1 MSDFSNY
8 IQGQITKKKIEKG
21 IDMFRNESTTD
32 LKRKLRNVNIDE
44 TMKKLDEYDKD
55 TFKELG
61 ININEY
67 KNQITEA
74 DIQKIKQVLGKDSD
88 KIIRKIRD
96 ILR

>member
-1 MSDFSNY
+1 
-8 IQGQITKKKIEKG
+8 
-21 IDMFRNESTTD
+21 
-32 LKRKLRNVNIDE
+32 
-44 TMKKLDEYDKD
+44 MKKLDEYDKD

>member
-21 IDMFRNESTTD
+21 IDMFRNESTAD
-32 LKRKLRNVNIDE
+32 LKRKLRNVDINE
-44 TMKKLDEYDKD
+44 TMKKLDEYDSN

-74 DIQKIKQVLGKDSD
+74 DIQKIKHVLGEDSD
-88 KIIRKIRD
+88 KLIRKIRD

>member
-21 IDMFRNESTTD
+21 IDMFRNESTAD

>member
-21 IDMFRNESTTD
+21 IDMFRNESTAD
-32 LKRKLRNVNIDE
+32 LKRKLRNVDINE
-44 TMKKLDEYDKD
+44 TMKKLDEYDSN

-61 ININEY
+61 ININDY

-74 DIQKIKQVLGKDSD
+74 DIKKIKHV
-88 KIIRKIRD
+88 
-96 ILR
+96 

>member
-21 IDMFRNESTTD
+21 IDMFRNESTAD
-32 LKRKLRNVNIDE
+32 LKRKLRNVDINE
-44 TMKKLDEYDKD
+44 TMKKLDEYDSN

-61 ININEY
+61 ININDY

-74 DIQKIKQVLGKDSD
+74 DIQKIKHVLGEDSD
-88 KIIRKIRD
+88 KLIRKIRD